1 MSMKLTNHTQIF
13 VQQRRELAELFGFET
28 RNKYEILDLQKNVIG
43 FCAEQQKGFLGMLA
57 RQFLGHWRSF
67 ELHFYDAN
75 RQQIIVSKHPFR
87 WIFQEFEIVN
97 NQGVVLG
104 SVKQRW
110 GIFKKKF
117 DVHNPQGDV
126 IFEMRSGFINF
137 WTFPFFDRQGQMA
150 ALIQKKWSG
159 MLKELFMDADNFTIE
174 FKSQT
179 LTEND
184 RLIFLAC
191 SVFTD
196 LQYFEKK
203 ANH

>member
-1 MSMKLTNHTQIF
+1 MKLSDHTQIF
-13 VQQRRELAELFGFET
+13 VQQKRELAELFGFET

-43 FCAEQQKGFLGMLA
+43 FCAEQQKGFVGLLL
-57 RQFLGHWRSF
+57 RQLLGHWRSF
-67 ELHFYDAN
+67 ELHFFDAN
-75 RQQIIVSKHPFR
+75 RQQILISKHPFR
-87 WIFQEFEIVN
+87 FIFQEFEIIN

-104 SVKQRW
+104 SVKQRF

-117 DVHNPQGDV
+117 DVHNSHGDV
-126 IFEMRSGFINF
+126 IFEMRSGFFNF

-159 MLKELFMDADNFTIE
+159 MLKELFLDADNFTIE
-174 FKSQT
+174 FKSSG

-184 RLIFLAC
+184 RLIMLAC

-196 LQYFEKK
+196 LQYFERKE
-203 ANH
+203 